1 MSIELYPH
9 NEKAYLAARKMLAE
23 KGLAAVV
30 HPTGTGKSFIAFK
43 LCEDAPDKTVCW
55 LSPSEYIFKTQLEN
69 VKASS
74 GYEPK
79 NIRFFTYA
87 KLMILSQPELEAI
100 QPDIIVLDE
109 FHRAG
114 AAQWSLGVKRLR
126 AMYPTVPMLGLTA
139 TAVRYLDNNRDLSEE
154 LFDNCV
160 ASEMTLGETIV
171 RGILPAPKYVVTAY
185 MYQNEM
191 VRLRERIERAGSLA
205 ARDTAE
211 RYYEALR
218 RAMERADGLDAV
230 FDKHM
235 TERTGKY
242 IVFCANIHALRDC
255 MSHVPQW
262 FGALDAAPHVY
273 WFYSMQPDTLS
284 SFEDFKA
291 DDDEQHL
298 RLLFCIDALNEGIHV
313 ADVDGV
319 ILFRPT
325 VSPIIY
331 KQQIGRALSA
341 GTADTPVIFDIVNN
355 FEGLNSIGAL
365 EEEMRTAVDL
375 FRDWGDGRGIVT
387 ERFQV
392 IDEVRDCRELFNALE
407 ESLTAAWDT
416 MYSCAEAYWREH
428 GDLDVPIRYKTPEG
442 YSLGSWI
449 QIQRRVRAGKK
460 EGVLSEERIA
470 KLDALGMRWGSV
482 SDASWERYYAAC
494 LAYREKYGDL
504 NVPGDYIAE
513 NGTALG
519 KWIIAVRN
527 YRRYGTKINYFTPER
542 ERMLDDLGMIWDAA
556 DHLWA
561 RNVEAARAYRA
572 QHGDLEVPQGYIQ
585 DGVHLYGWL
594 SGLRQLYRGVPGRR
608 GSLTPERIAQL
619 DALGMRWGSKSDLAW
634 EKGYAEAAAYYKEHG
649 AADAPVTYVTADGY
663 KLGKWLSRCRVKYAK
678 GTLPLEKIQ
687 QLERIHMVWD
697 RSRENDWNECFEMVK
712 DYYLTH
718 GDLSIPRDYVAGGVW
733 LNRWLREQ
741 KLILQGKREGKTL
754 TEEQKRKLASISFK
768 IEGTTRPGRRSKE
781 RQQNVQKARTLS

>member
-1 MSIELYPH
+1 MGIELYAH
-9 NEKAYLAARKMLAE
+9 NQRAYDAAVSMLAGTG
-23 KGLAAVV
+23 KAAVV

-43 LCEDAPDKTVCW
+43 LCEDEPDKTVCW

-79 NIRFFTYA
+79 NIKFFTYA
-87 KLMILSQPELEAI
+87 KLMILSEPELEDI
-100 QPDIIVLDE
+100 QPDIIVFDE

-126 AMYPTVPMLGLTA
+126 EMYPAAQMLGLTA

-171 RGILPAPKYVVTAY
+171 RGILPAPKYVITAY

-191 VRLRERIERAGSLA
+191 VQLRERIERANSQA
-205 ARDTAE
+205 VRDAAE
-211 RYYEALR
+211 RYYGALR
-218 RAMERADGLDAV
+218 RAMEKADGLDAI

-242 IVFCANIHALRDC
+242 IVFCANIHAMRDC
-255 MSHVPQW
+255 MSHVPEW
-262 FGALDAAPHVY
+262 FGRLDAEPHVY

-291 DDDEQHL
+291 DDDERHL

-341 GTADTPVIFDIVNN
+341 GKTDTPVIFDIVNN

-365 EEEMRTAVDL
+365 EDEMRTAVDF
-375 FRDWGDGRGIVT
+375 FRDFRDGHRIVT

-407 ESLTAAWDT
+407 DVLSATWET
-416 MYSCAEAYWREH
+416 MYACAEAYWREH
-428 GDLDVPIRYKTPEG
+428 GDLDVPMRYKTPEG
-442 YSLGSWI
+442 YSLGAWI
-449 QIQRRVRAGKK
+449 QSQRRVRTGKK
-460 EGVLSEERIA
+460 EGALSEERIA
-470 KLDALGMRWGSV
+470 KLDALGMRWGTV
-482 SDASWERYYAAC
+482 SDVSWERHYAAC
-494 LAYREKYGDL
+494 RAYREEYGDL
-504 NVPGDYIAE
+504 NVPGDYVTE
-513 NGTALG
+513 NGLALG
-519 KWIIAVRN
+519 TWIIAVRN
-527 YRRYGTKINYFTPER
+527 FRRSGAKAPCCTPER
-542 ERMLDDLGMIWDAA
+542 LQMLDDLGMIWDAA
-556 DHLWA
+556 DHLWN
-561 RNVEAARAYRA
+561 RSYEAARAYRA
-572 QHGDLEVPQGYIQ
+572 QHGDLEVPHGYIQ
-585 DGVHLYGWL
+585 DGVNLYGWL
-594 SGLRQLYRGVPGRR
+594 AGLRQLYRGVPGRR
-608 GSLTPERIAQL
+608 GGLTPERIAQL
-619 DALGMRWGSKSDLAW
+619 DALGMRWGSKSDAAW
-634 EKGYAEAAAYYKEHG
+634 EKGYAEAKAYYKEHG
-649 AADAPVTYVTADGY
+649 AADAPLRYVTADGY
-663 KLGKWLSRCRVKYAK
+663 KLGAWLARCREKYAK
-678 GTLPLEKIQ
+678 GSLSAERVRR
-687 QLERIHMVWD
+687 LERIGMVWNK
-697 RSRENDWNECFEMVK
+697 SRKNDWDECFEMVK

-718 GDLSIPRDYVAGGVW
+718 GDLAMPGDYVAGGVW
-733 LNRWLREQ
+733 LSKWLSEQ
-741 KLILQGKREGKTL
+741 KQIMLRNRLGKTL
-754 TEEQKRKLASISFK
+754 TETQMQKLRSVSFTIEEKTAS
-768 IEGTTRPGRRSKE
+768 GRRGNK
-781 RQQNVQKARTLS
+781 RQRPVQEVGALG